1 MGKEPRRS
9 VRDNL
14 GLTPVNKK
22 ETTGRKEKR
31 EREGTGYVHLSI
43 PPVFKCNLTFQ
54 RSNLLTHRPVLSNA
68 DTEF

>member
-14 GLTPVNKK
+14 GLTPVKKK

-31 EREGTGYVHLSI
+31 EREGTGHVHLSI
-43 PPVFKCNLTFQ
+43 PRAFKCSLTFQ
-54 RSNLLTHRPVLSNA
+54 RSSLLTHRLVLSNA